1 MRGRGGVGREVAGR
15 SGRAEAWLR
24 WRGDG
29 GRGEAAW
36 GGRLGTT
43 VFFAFWPFWGKFFTS
58 KPFLVSIQKMDP
70 YLDAII
76 ICAKVTRLDANING
90 TKVSLRSADVAPTW

>member
-1 MRGRGGVGREVAGR
+1 VEIRTSGGMAEVAWGR
-15 SGRAEAWLR
+15 RAR
-24 WRGDG
+24 
-29 GRGEAAW
+29 

-58 KPFLVSIQKMDP
+58 KFFLVSIQKMDP
-70 YLDAII
+70 YLGAII

-90 TKVSLRSADVAPTW
+90 TKISLWSTDVAPTW